1 MQSTVDS
8 RIRTKRS
15 RGVPCIYIYIDA
27 ICYNKVRAVY
37 LDSKHDIGRLLGP
50 DELTV
55 AKVLAAQWHVENYD
69 KAHCQ
74 APTTPHDR
82 TLIVLLLLHTE
93 GALNTPC
100 TR

>member
-15 RGVPCIYIYIDA
+15 RGVPYTYVDV
-27 ICYNKVRAVY
+27 ICCNKVRAVY

-55 AKVLAAQWHVENYD
+55 AKVLAAQRHVEKYD
-69 KAHCQ
+69 KANDQ
-74 APTTPHDR
+74 APATPH
-82 TLIVLLLLHTE
+82 
-93 GALNTPC
+93 G
-100 TR
+100 